1 MEQLCQGGRG
11 KSDKRYT
18 KFVNVTR
25 IIMRQFSVNHQMS
38 LLSQ

>member
-11 KSDKRYT
+11 KSDT